1 MPRYF
6 LSTILYFWIPVTVL
20 GFILRTKLDPLTKKA
35 FWITMAVLSPMTFV
49 MEYVYL
55 WADIWTFSEAMDPL
69 LGIRIWGA
77 PIEEFSFWFGAAPFI
92 LLVYLSWDRLLKRWS
107 KKDA

>member
-6 LSTILYFWIPVTVL
+6 LSTLAYFWLPVVL
-20 GFILRTKLDPLTKKA
+20 LSFYLRGKLDAASKKSL
-35 FWITMAVLSPMTFV
+35 WLSFLIIAPMTFA

-55 WADIWTFSEAMDPL
+55 WADIWTFSEELDPL

-77 PIEEFSFWFGAAPFI
+77 PSPKI
-92 LLVYLSWDRLLKRWS
+92 
-107 KKDA
+107 